1 MFFFTS
7 WVLTVAL
14 EALVWYIILRRN
26 VLTLVFYSLLINSLT
41 LPLAQFFYLYFLD
54 NLVLME
60 ALVVLVEVPLVY
72 LLLRVTLR
80 QALYLSVLANLV
92 SALVGLIYYSPY

>member
-14 EALVWYIILRRN
+14 EALVWYIILKRN
-26 VLTLVFYSLLINSLT
+26 ALNLVFYSVLINSLT
-41 LPLAQFFYLYFLD
+41 LPLAQFLYLYFLD
-54 NLVLME
+54 NLLIME

>member
-14 EALVWYIILRRN
+14 EALIWYIILKRN
-26 VLTLVFYSLLINSLT
+26 ALNLVFYSVLINSLT